1 MTRRITIIV
10 VVLLA
15 SLSMKG
21 QERSSAVMADI
32 QDINAQLEKIRT
44 YYDDADKL
52 QANNQAKDVL
62 NELLQDPQSMDYNYD
77 SLKHITILESSD
89 EKLRIFTWNLMLDD
103 LTHQFYGF
111 IQYRPENDKYYIHEL
126 KDKTDLSED
135 SKAAYHYPS
144 EWYGAIYYDLIEKK
158 HRGNTIYT
166 LLGWK
171 GQDALV
177 QQKVIETLEFGRK
190 GLPEFGDRNFRLMRE
205 QKDRIIFR
213 YSIKAQMILRFNE
226 KQDLIV
232 CDHLSSGNPKYTGH
246 WEYYGPD
253 YSYDAF
259 EFDRG
264 RWYYKSDID
273 PEIAINYKK
282 DKKIDLLDQKKPSKN
297 F

>member
-111 IQYRPENDKYYIHEL
+111 IQYRPGKDNYYIHEL

-205 QKDRIIFR
+205 QK
-213 YSIKAQMILRFNE
+213 
-226 KQDLIV
+226 
-232 CDHLSSGNPKYTGH
+232 TGLF
-246 WEYYGPD
+246 
-253 YSYDAF
+253 S
-259 EFDRG
+259 
-264 RWYYKSDID
+264 
-273 PEIAINYKK
+273 AIPLKRR
-282 DKKIDLLDQKKPSKN
+282 
-297 F
+297 